1 MNNRHFINNAC
12 FGCDS
17 VIANHVHDDVK
28 IPKMFKGHQYEY
40 SILRNFV
47 QYPFY
52 PIKMTSHGTL
62 LYEGPV
68 TLCACAN
75 AKYYGGGYKIAPH
88 ASLEDGLMNIVI
100 LDQIKKGLIPLYIKK
115 IVSETLDQD
124 KHAHVFTVD
133 EVDVESQYP
142 CNLDGEEVKASHY
155 HLEVKKNS
163 LNLVVF
169 DN

>member
-1 MNNRHFINNAC
+1 MLKKNC
-12 FGCDS
+12 L
-17 VIANHVHDDVK
+17 
-28 IPKMFKGHQYEY
+28 P
-40 SILRNFV
+40 
-47 QYPFY
+47 
-52 PIKMTSHGTL
+52 
-62 LYEGPV
+62 
-68 TLCACAN
+68 
-75 AKYYGGGYKIAPH
+75 YKINK
-88 ASLEDGLMNIVI
+88 SLNSFL
-100 LDQIKKGLIPLYIKK
+100 IKK